1 MAVVVAVWITVMV
14 VRAML
19 EHLELSGV
27 LEGLS
32 LQLALETYNKY
43 S

>member
-1 MAVVVAVWITVMV
+1 MVVVVVVWIMVTVVMEI
-14 VRAML
+14 L

-32 LQLALETYNKY
+32 HPQALVMFNK
-43 S
+43 